1 MVEEIKTA
9 ESLKKFFPKLSELI
23 KSNWQETGDRFDLD
37 LDLNCVGGWIESGK
51 SKAYIA
57 SIDDEVVG
65 YALVF
70 VTPTVWNQSKTIFT
84 VYGLYVKPEY
94 RGSYIAGKML
104 LMIEREAKRSGA
116 FRIDFSLSKSALPF
130 DFLSRGYE
138 DVGVTFGKF
147 L

>member
-1 MVEEIKTA
+1 M
-9 ESLKKFFPKLSELI
+9 I
-23 KSNWQETGDRFDLD
+23 KSNWQETGDKFEFD

-57 SIDDEVVG
+57 SISDEVVG

-70 VTPTVWNQSKTIFT
+70 VTPTVWNQSKTLFT

-116 FRIDFSLSKSALPF
+116 FRLDFCLSKNELPF
-130 DFLSRGYE
+130 DFLTRGYE
-138 DVGVTFGKF
+138 EVGVTFGKF